1 MQASA
6 ERASGQALG
15 WFFDQWV
22 DSVGVVDY
30 ALRDVSVE
38 RSSAGYDLRVTLVR
52 NGAYRH
58 PMPVGV
64 RTAAGWTV
72 VRGDPARDRQGLLF
86 RTRERPLEL
95 RLDPF
100 GATDAA
106 RSDPIGI
113 P

>member
-1 MQASA
+1 
-6 ERASGQALG
+6 
-15 WFFDQWV
+15 
-22 DSVGVVDY
+22 
-30 ALRDVSVE
+30 
-38 RSSAGYDLRVTLVR
+38 
-52 NGAYRH
+52 
-58 PMPVGV
+58 MPVGV